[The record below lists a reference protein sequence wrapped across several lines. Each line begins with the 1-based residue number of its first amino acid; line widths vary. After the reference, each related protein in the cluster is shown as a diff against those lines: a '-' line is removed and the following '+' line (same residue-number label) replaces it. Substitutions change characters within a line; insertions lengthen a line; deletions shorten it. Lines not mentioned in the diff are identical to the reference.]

1 MPSDRDLSGFVIEIS
16 SGLTPVERREVL
28 SEERAEW
35 LDAQL
40 RELDLA
46 RRQAWREIRGAE

>member
-1 MPSDRDLSGFVIEIS
+1 MGDLSGFVVEVS
-16 SGLTPVERREVL
+16 SGLTPVGRREVL
-28 SEERAEW
+28 SEERAER